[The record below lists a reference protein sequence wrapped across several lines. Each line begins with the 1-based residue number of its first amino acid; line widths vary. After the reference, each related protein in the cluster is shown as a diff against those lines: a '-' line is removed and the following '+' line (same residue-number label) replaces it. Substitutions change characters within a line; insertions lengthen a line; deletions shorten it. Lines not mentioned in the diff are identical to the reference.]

1 MDSSIKRQTKK
12 PNFFTRIIDGM
23 LAIPREHKGFGKQTL
38 MLAKDDL
45 IKTYKGAIIG
55 PGWAVMKPL
64 FQLFVYWFA
73 FTVGLRGGAG
83 RQEMGVPYFIFLMAG
98 FLPWCFMSDVI
109 SSGSKCIRSNRQF
122 VNKIS
127 FPVSCIMTYT
137 TISKF
142 YVHIFLFSLSYIYL
156 MIAGIM
162 PSIYNLQLLVFAPLM
177 FAFYLCL
184 TWSLAPMSAFSKDF
198 ESFINT
204 IMSGLFWLSGVCY
217 NSYTLDSDVVRTILL
232 FNPMTYFCNAY
243 RKSLIC
249 NQWFFEGFKDGP
261 AHPLW
266 ETGIFLLEFVVV
278 IFLGM
283 YNYNRL
289 KKRLPDVL

>member
-1 MDSSIKRQTKK
+1 MNISVNTKIKK
-12 PNFFTRIIDGM
+12 PSIWARMKEGLLT
-23 LAIPREHKGFGKQTL
+23 IPREHKGFGKQTL

-45 IKTYKGAIIG
+45 INTYKGAIIG

-73 FTVGLRGGAG
+73 FTVGLRGGAT
-83 RQEMGVPYFIFLMAG
+83 RQEMGVPFFIFLMVG

-109 SSGSKCIRSNRQF
+109 SAGSKCIRSNRQF

-137 TISKF
+137 TLSKI
-142 YVHIFLFSLSYIYL
+142 YVHFFLFSLSYLYL
-156 MIAGIM
+156 VLAGYM
-162 PSIYNLQLLVFAPLM
+162 PSIYNLQLLIYAPLM
-177 FAFYLCL
+177 FLFFWGL

-198 ESFINT
+198 ESFITT
-204 IMSGLFWLSGVCY
+204 IMSGLFWLSGATY
-217 NSYTLDSDVVRTILL
+217 NSYNLDSEAVRTILL
-232 FNPMTYFCNAY
+232 FNPMTFFCKGY

-249 NQWFFEGFKDGP
+249 QHWFYEGFKGGP

-266 ETGIFLLEFVVV
+266 ENGIFLLELAAVLILG
-278 IFLGM
+278 IF
-283 YNYNRL
+283 NYARL